1 MQRLQ
6 AWAGALTLT
15 LAGIAIVI
23 VAAILAMRY
32 LSPLIGGGIYVV
44 LFGVAA
50 VLGLLIGRVVRWLA
64 D

>member
-44 LFGVAA
+44 LSVFAA
-50 VLGLLIGRVVRWLA
+50 VVSVLIGRVVRWLA